1 MSGRL
6 LRATSLVVAA
16 GCAAC
21 GCAAADPLPQ
31 PAAAP
36 LRAQWGAGTAEPAE
50 NGVVRPQKP
59 DATLAARP
67 RCELDRPPD
76 RAAET
81 TSARPAVRIRAVVN
95 DQAILDEEVRASCY
109 SALVTARSPEEQAR
123 IVNEALATIIDREV
137 VMQEIQA
144 RFGKAPQGQ
153 KILEHIKGEAAKDFE
168 RNFVRRMIRQNHL
181 AGEEDL
187 DRVLKEHGASLEMVR
202 RQYERNFLAQMYLRN
217 RVEPYLNHVGH
228 EQILAYY
235 DKHPEEFQV
244 ADGVDWQDL
253 FLDVQDHGSREAARA
268 FAEGLAERVR
278 RGEEFAAL
286 AKQFDR
292 GDSKLRNHEGTG
304 HKRGEIRPPEAEK
317 ALFAM
322 NDGEVAV
329 VEIGSGFH
337 VIRLARRER
346 AHLMPFDD
354 KVQKQ
359 IKDKL
364 RGDVLQQ
371 EMKRLIADL
380 RRKAVIEVATTTD

>member
-1 MSGRL
+1 
-6 LRATSLVVAA
+6 VAA

-21 GCAAADPLPQ
+21 GCASADPVSQ
-31 PAAAP
+31 PPGPPP

-59 DATLAARP
+59 DGALAARP

-76 RAAET
+76 RPAET
-81 TSARPAVRIRAVVN
+81 ASARPAVRIRAVVN
-95 DQAILDEEVRASCY
+95 DQAILDEEVRAACY
-109 SALVTARSPEEQAR
+109 QALVFARSPEEQAK
-123 IVNEALATIIDREV
+123 IVNETLATIIDREV

-153 KILEHIKGEAAKDFE
+153 KILERIKEDAAKEFE

-181 AGEEDL
+181 SGEEDL
-187 DRVLKEHGASLEMVR
+187 DRVLKEHGASLEMIR
-202 RQYERNFLAQMYLRN
+202 RQSERNFLAQMYLRQ
-217 RVEPYLNHVGH
+217 RIEPFLNHVGH
-228 EQILAYY
+228 EQIVAYY

-253 FLDVQDHGSREAARA
+253 FIDVQDHGSRASART
-268 FAEGLAERVR
+268 FAEGLAERIR
-278 RGEEFAAL
+278 RGEEFAGL

-317 ALFAM
+317 ALFGM

-337 VIRLARRER
+337 LVRLVRREH
-346 AHLMPFDD
+346 AHPMPFDD

-364 RGDVLQQ
+364 RGEVFQQ

-380 RRKAVIEVATTTD
+380 KRKAVIEVATTTD